1 MIPRRN
7 AVGDRRVPRVWLF
20 SRPGK
25 AGSSTARPDLAAG
38 SPSGG
43 PSKRPLLGWGF
54 SSKLTDQTGCPG
66 SGAFPDPGKYAARI
80 AILLGVTIA
89 LLIVLSTIH
98 PWGNLRATAPTSA
111 LLAGTPVPA
120 NVRDVLEHKCA
131 DCHSDNTHWPAYSRI
146 APASWLIER
155 DVHAGRS
162 HLNLSRWQDYS
173 LEDQATLLSR
183 IASEVRSG
191 QMPVKRYLVLHPQAR
206 LSPDEQQLIY
216 DWAKAERKQLRK
228 QLAAK

>member
-80 AILLGVTIA
+80 AIALVVVIA

-98 PWGNLRATAPTSA
+98 PWGNLRANAPNV
-111 LLAGTPVPA
+111 LLEGTTVPA
-120 NVRDVLEHKCA
+120 NVRQVLEKKCA
-131 DCHSDNTHWPAYSRI
+131 DCHSENTHWPAYSRV

-155 DVHAGRS
+155 DVHDGRS
-162 HLNLSRWQDYS
+162 HMNLSHWQRYS
-173 LEDQATLLSR
+173 LEDQAALLNR
-183 IASEVRSG
+183 IAAEVRTG
-191 QMPVKRYLVLHPQAR
+191 QMPPKRYLALHPQGR
-206 LSPDEQQLIY
+206 LSPEEHQLIY
-216 DWAKAERKQLRK
+216 DWAKAERKQIRK
-228 QLAAK
+228 QLATK

>member
-1 MIPRRN
+1 MTR
-7 AVGDRRVPRVWLF
+7 
-20 SRPGK
+20 
-25 AGSSTARPDLAAG
+25 
-38 SPSGG
+38 
-43 PSKRPLLGWGF
+43 
-54 SSKLTDQTGCPG
+54 
-66 SGAFPDPGKYAARI
+66 ARI
-80 AILLGVTIA
+80 ATALGVMIGVA
-89 LLIVLSTIH
+89 LALSTIH
-98 PWGNLRATAPTSA
+98 PWGDLRAGAQPTA
-111 LLAGTPVPA
+111 LLEGNAVPT
-120 NVRDVLEHKCA
+120 NIRQVLETKCA
-131 DCHSDNTHWPAYSRI
+131 DCHSDNTHWPAYSHV